1 MRDDEPNQCDSHRRR
16 HVAISTDWQ
25 GSKAR
30 AYGEHIRWI
39 AGCPPRQ
46 ATKDTDVRRTNN
58 SSTSGCKEGE
68 IQKFVVALVFVLT
81 PLVGGTAMA
90 LNAAEQELIAVEN
103 AWAEAAVKA
112 DGAALEKLYADE
124 YLFTDE
130 NRVVWS

>member
-1 MRDDEPNQCDSHRRR
+1 MFAEQTT
-16 HVAISTDWQ
+16 A
-25 GSKAR
+25 A
-30 AYGEHIRWI
+30 
-39 AGCPPRQ
+39 RQ
-46 ATKDTDVRRTNN
+46 AARK
-58 SSTSGCKEGE
+58 GE
-68 IQKFVVALVFVLT
+68 MQKFVVALVFVLT